1 MKNHEVI
8 LKEQK
13 SLVLTGV
20 VGVDGMTDKQVDVQ
34 LEQNRLVIKGN
45 GLSVSKLDTEQ
56 GNLVVIGEVI
66 TSLVYTGK
74 NKTKTGFSKLFK

>member
-1 MKNHEVI
+1 MKNHEIV
-8 LKEQK
+8 LKQQK
-13 SLVLTGV
+13 TLHATGV
-20 VGVDGMTDKQVDVQ
+20 VGVDGMTDKQLDVE

>member
-1 MKNHEVI
+1 MKNHELV

-13 SLVLTGV
+13 TLHATGV
-20 VGVDGMTDKQVDVQ
+20 VGVDGMTDRQLDVEF
-34 LEQNRLVIKGN
+34 EQNKLIIKGK

-56 GNLVVIGEVI
+56 GDLVVVGEVI

-74 NKTKTGFSKLFK
+74 NKTKTGLSKLFK

>member
-1 MKNHEVI
+1 MKNHELV

-13 SLVLTGV
+13 TLHVTGV
-20 VGVDGMTDKQVDVQ
+20 VGVDGMTDRQLDVEF
-34 LEQNRLVIKGN
+34 EQNKLVIKGK

-56 GNLVVIGEVI
+56 GDLVVVGEVI

-74 NKTKTGFSKLFK
+74 NKTKTGLSKLFK

>member
-1 MKNHEVI
+1 MKNHELV

-13 SLVLTGV
+13 TLHVTGV
-20 VGVDGMTDKQVDVQ
+20 IGVDGMTDRQ
-34 LEQNRLVIKGN
+34 LDIEFEQNKLVIKGK

-56 GNLVVIGEVI
+56 GDLVVVGEVI

-74 NKTKTGFSKLFK
+74 NKTKTGLSKLFK

>member
-1 MKNHEVI
+1 MKNHELV

-13 SLVLTGV
+13 TLHVTGV
-20 VGVDGMTDKQVDVQ
+20 VGVDGMTDRQ
-34 LEQNRLVIKGN
+34 LDIEFEQNKLVIKGK

-56 GNLVVIGEVI
+56 GDLVVVGEVI

-74 NKTKTGFSKLFK
+74 NKTKTGLSKLFK